1 MTEVK
6 NCLIINLD
14 SRPDLWNNTDFFRNK
29 WIKMGK
35 QLTRISGVD
44 YRNKWFKMY

>member
-1 MTEVK
+1 MNEVK

-14 SRPDLWNNTDFFRNK
+14 SRQDLWNNTDFFRNK
-29 WIKMGK
+29 WFKMGK

-44 YRNKWFKMY
+44 YRNKWFKM